1 MFIITGACCSMKGA
15 EDLGVRPSSALYIL
29 VV

>member
-1 MFIITGACCSMKGA
+1 MFIITGACYSMKGA
-15 EDLGVRPSSALYIL
+15 EDLGVCPSSALYIS